1 MGVRLNAPSRFQA
14 DQDSRQRTGPAA
26 EKLEEVQRIFSRAL
40 CASLRRPFINPV
52 HHEQQQTHPTVSGDD
67 GDAPWYLVD
76 CGESTQH
83 QLLRDHYSV
92 M

>member
-40 CASLRRPFINPV
+40 CARFAARL
-52 HHEQQQTHPTVSGDD
+52 
-67 GDAPWYLVD
+67 
-76 CGESTQH
+76 STQYITNNNR
-83 QLLRDHYSV
+83 LTPP
-92 M
+92 